1 MGKWYFQHK
10 TVAPSIKTVNNIKN
24 LDILDLENKC
34 FIKKNYQKGH
44 HMWFLGKM
52 YERYA
57 KVPFSLGPMGGVCRC
72 V

>member
-34 FIKKNYQKGH
+34 FIKKIIKKVIICGF
-44 HMWFLGKM
+44 W
-52 YERYA
+52 A
-57 KVPFSLGPMGGVCRC
+57 K
-72 V
+72 